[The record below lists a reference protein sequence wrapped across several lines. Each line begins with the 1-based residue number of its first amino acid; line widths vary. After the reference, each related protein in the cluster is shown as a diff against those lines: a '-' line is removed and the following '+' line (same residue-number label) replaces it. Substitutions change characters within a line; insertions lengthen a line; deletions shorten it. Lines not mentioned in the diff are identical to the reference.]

1 MQPLKHRAFGAFAM
15 TLVFVHVDAKAQV
28 PAQAYPTKP
37 VRMIVHYPPGGP
49 TDIVARAVAQKLT
62 DAWGHQFVIDNRPG
76 ASGIIGVE
84 LVARAVADGYTLLFG
99 TGGSMAIGPATGM
112 KLPYDANRDFAPI
125 GLVVI
130 NPQIL
135 VFNAAFPPNSVKELI
150 AYAKARPGKINYAS
164 VGIGSPN
171 HLGAEMLKAYGGIEL
186 AHIPYKGTAP
196 AMTDLLAG
204 QVSLMFNSMPTV
216 LPYVKSGRLKGVAV
230 AGAKRAPAVPDIPTV
245 AEAGLTGY
253 EYVTW
258 YGMLAPAAT
267 PKPIIAKLN
276 AELQRIL
283 TDRELAQRLAVQ
295 GADPSPSTPEQ
306 MGRYMLEEQARWRK
320 VIKSAGIKFDQ

>member
-1 MQPLKHRAFGAFAM
+1 MRTVVAFVLASAAATGAAQP
-15 TLVFVHVDAKAQV
+15 
-28 PAQAYPTKP
+28 YPTKP

-49 TDIVARAVAQKLT
+49 TDIVARAVAQKFT
-62 DAWGHQFVIDNRPG
+62 DAWGHQFIIDNRPG

-84 LVARAVADGYTLLFG
+84 LVARAVPDGYTLLFG

-112 KLPYDANRDFAPI
+112 KLPYNVFKDFAPI

-135 VFNAAFPPNSVKELI
+135 VFNSSFPPNTVRELI

-164 VGIGSPN
+164 VGMGSPN
-171 HLGAEMLKAYGGIEL
+171 HLGAEMLKAMGGIDL
-186 AHIPYKGTAP
+186 VHIPYKGTAP
-196 AMTDLLAG
+196 AMTEVLAG

-216 LPYVKSGRLKGVAV
+216 LPHVKSGRLKGIAV
-230 AGAKRAPAVPDIPTV
+230 GSAKRSPAMPDVPTV
-245 AEAGLTGY
+245 AESGVAGLAGFD
-253 EYVTW
+253 YVTW

-276 AELQRIL
+276 AEVKKML
-283 TDRELAQRLAVQ
+283 DEREMAQRLAVQ
-295 GADPSPSTPEQ
+295 GSDPAPSTPEQ
-306 MGRYMLEEQARWRK
+306 LGRYMLEEQERWRK
-320 VIKSAGIKFDQ
+320 VIKSAGIKFE